1 MHIFRSSHFQ
11 KWNPIAMFSWFRKY
25 IPNYNA
31 VAERSTRLLKN
42 NTLFV
47 WAFEQETALKKSN
60 DIIVEF

>member
-1 MHIFRSSHFQ
+1 
-11 KWNPIAMFSWFRKY
+11 MFSWFRKY

-31 VAERSTRLLKN
+31 VAEPSTRLLKK

-47 WAFEQETALKKSN
+47 WAFEQETAFKKLN